1 MKQKQTKFKASIIDK
16 SDDGFYT
23 IVIQQH
29 KKFLFINYWTTIRT
43 LEHNDKQYLIIC
55 VEEILDAL
63 NMQI

>member
-1 MKQKQTKFKASIIDK
+1 MKQNEFRSIIIDI

-23 IVIQQH
+23 ILIQQH
-29 KKFLFINYWTTIRT
+29 KKFLFINYWSTIRT
-43 LEHNDKQYLIIC
+43 LEHNDKQYLITC

>member
-1 MKQKQTKFKASIIDK
+1 MKQNKFRSIIINK
-16 SDDGFYT
+16 SNDDFYT

-29 KKFLFINYWTTIRT
+29 KKFLFINYWSTIRI
-43 LEHNDKQYLIIC
+43 LEHNDKQYLITC